1 MILPQPSTYLKGS
14 ASSRGQNRGLN
25 CMTDAFN
32 KDVDGISGR
41 CGRGFNRGAREIEES
56 WAVACEDANFPK
68 SNWDCGYGK
77 EGKFSW
83 EDGPV

>member
-1 MILPQPSTYLKGS
+1 
-14 ASSRGQNRGLN
+14 
-25 CMTDAFN
+25 MTDAFN

-77 EGKFSW
+77 ESSAGKMGRSN
-83 EDGPV
+83 DKGI